1 MRIAISRVVLF
12 FTGLALLLAALVS
25 ALAVPAGAAPRMLI
39 TETPS
44 VEPPTR
50 TATSIPVN
58 TATSTPVNTATS
70 IPTDT
75 AIPTNTPV
83 PTSSGGGNSSRNPT
97 PVPTSTPTETPTPTE
112 TLTPVPQF
120 ADPAITKSA
129 NISSAQVGDIV
140 EFTLTAT
147 NLGNIPAS
155 SVVVE
160 DTLPSFLALEGVSAT
175 RGDVTV
181 NGATIRVTISDLA
194 PGEVVTITITA
205 RVVSSAAP
213 PNNSNIA
220 TIASSDATDDPS
232 NNSSA
237 VSLNVDQPPPAILP
251 NTGDPD
257 GGATIPVLL
266 ALGIGLIAASLIT
279 RRRRV

>member
-1 MRIAISRVVLF
+1 
-12 FTGLALLLAALVS
+12 
-25 ALAVPAGAAPRMLI
+25 MLI
-39 TETPS
+39 TEVPSSEPATRTPL
-44 VEPPTR
+44 PPPPPPPAD
-50 TATSIPVN
+50 TATSIPVD
-58 TATSTPVNTATS
+58 TATS
-70 IPTDT
+70 IPVDT
-75 AIPTNTPV
+75 AVTTNTPV
-83 PTSSGGGNSSRNPT
+83 PTATTSSGGGGSSRKST

-129 NISSAQVGDIV
+129 NISNAQVGDTV

-147 NLGNIPAS
+147 NRGNIPAS
-155 SVVVE
+155 NVVIE

-175 RGDVTV
+175 RGDVSV
-181 NGATIRVTISDLA
+181 NGATIRVTIGDLA
-194 PGEVVTITITA
+194 PGEVVTVTITA

-251 NTGDPD
+251 NTGDPE
-257 GGATIPVLL
+257 GGASIPVLVVI
-266 ALGIGLIAASLIT
+266 GIGLIAASLIT